1 MKIIVLPFQ
10 REGGSEDDLFVV
22 QKQRKKH
29 STGDHLGWWLLNY
42 SDDLITRIQR
52 SCMQMVKMLAPRQK
66 AERWANLNQNM
77 WVVLIVISGPAVA
90 HQATATFTR

>member
-1 MKIIVLPFQ
+1 M
-10 REGGSEDDLFVV
+10 
-22 QKQRKKH
+22 
-29 STGDHLGWWLLNY
+29 GWWLLNE

-90 HQATATFTR
+90 HQATATFTK